1 MNNQPVRYA
10 ILRDGRNWD
19 NITTAGLQP
28 EEDGVLTLSKI
39 PGPEDS
45 QPVLLPPPFEAG
57 LSGLAVGHCSCI
69 YLSDTVG
76 DRVIRI
82 DLACDNAQTVLA
94 GSSCRADAPGVFKS
108 PRGMAAVPGRLYVAD
123 SNNKRIQVFHLPGLE
138 LIDIWEGIFDNPTCL
153 AVDSQVR
160 IYVLDRGQKKVLR
173 FNRFGRPDDAYNS
186 AMANQPDI
194 VSPVC
199 MAVGPDDALFI
210 SDDKSNYIF
219 VYDQRGVF
227 LKLLPPGPA
236 YTRAMAAY
244 NDRIYVADG
253 KTGNIM
259 VFDCPSNAYIGTLPG
274 YRGPVSAMAAGEDGT
289 LFVKPGAGLDYYCFN
304 ADEAFVASGTLE
316 AGPVDAGEQCQWE
329 RVYVKAEMPQ
339 GTEVILKTFHS
350 NNPDAVPAD
359 GEWNVSP
366 SLDMLLKPYPRSG
379 SGQQVEARYL
389 RLRVLLQGNSQESP
403 RLLQVQAETAGKS
416 YLDYLPAVYRRDDA
430 PNGFLESWLAL
441 FRSQLQDLEL
451 TFEDIF
457 RYFDPAVTP
466 EEVLPWL
473 AQWLAFDLPAGMRT
487 GEKRSLIKKIL
498 DLYSRRGTIQ
508 GLKDFVQ
515 LYTGVRPLIFEAF
528 RERHIWQLEHTSL
541 LGCNTALA
549 PALPDGMIVPGF
561 TPTDPQYAG
570 LQGDYYQ
577 GLYFDK
583 FIFTR
588 IDSLIN
594 FPSGSLPIDSRIEA
608 GGFSVRWSG
617 QVQPRYSE
625 NYTFSIDSA
634 VGLVSLWIDGQLVI
648 NRRAFENLSGATQL
662 DDSGKIA
669 LSAGRWYSIRLE
681 YSCKN
686 SLFGAISLSWSSR
699 RQVKEVIPRSRLYA
713 LWDEW
718 AELDPEAQDSAG
730 GETLV
735 VGRTVVG
742 ESGPLAASGF
752 GSPLFC
758 DTAHLFTVV
767 IPSAQVPE
775 ASERKKIRGV
785 IEAEKPAHTDYHLC
799 FVEPRMRVGF
809 QARVG
814 IDSIVAG
821 PPEPMDMSGSLL
833 GLESYL
839 GAEKNEGKFGR
850 VGKRAH
856 IGQDTVL
863 G

>member
-1 MNNQPVRYA
+1 MNNQPVHYA

-19 NITTAGLQP
+19 GITRVGLQP
-28 EEDGVLTLSKI
+28 QEDGALTLSKM
-39 PGPEDS
+39 PGPADG
-45 QPVLLPPPFEAG
+45 QPVLLPQPFEARP
-57 LSGLAVGHCSCI
+57 SGLAAGRRRCI
-69 YLSDTVG
+69 YLSDTDG
-76 DRVIRI
+76 DRVIGI
-82 DLACDNAQTVLA
+82 DLAGDNAQRTLA

-108 PRGMAAVPGRLYVAD
+108 PRGVAAGPGRLYVAD
-123 SNNKRIQVFHLPGLE
+123 SGNKRIQIFLLPALE
-138 LIDIWEGIFDNPTCL
+138 LIDIWEGIFEHPTCL
-153 AVDSQVR
+153 AVDSQGR
-160 IYVLDRGQKKVLR
+160 IYVLDGGPRKVLR
-173 FNRFGRPDDAYNS
+173 FDRYGRPDDAYNS
-186 AMANQPDI
+186 AVAKKPGI
-194 VSPVC
+194 VSPAG

-210 SDDKSNYIF
+210 SDAKSNQIF
-219 VYDQRGVF
+219 IYDQRGAF
-227 LKLLPPGPA
+227 LKPLPPGPA
-236 YTRAMAAY
+236 CPGAMAADQ
-244 NDRIYVADG
+244 DRIYVADG
-253 KTGNIM
+253 KAGNIR

-274 YRGPVSAMAAGEDGT
+274 YRGPVSAMAAGADGT
-289 LFVKPGAGLDYYCFN
+289 LLVKPGAGTDYYCLR
-304 ADEAFVASGTLE
+304 ADAAFVAAGTLE
-316 AGPVDAGEQCQWE
+316 AGPFDAGEQCRWE
-329 RVYVKAEMPQ
+329 RVCVKAETPQ
-339 GTEVILKTFHS
+339 GTEVILQTFFAD
-350 NNPDAVPAD
+350 NPDAVPAD
-359 GEWNVSP
+359 DDWQVSP
-366 SLDMLLKPYPRSG
+366 SLDMLLQPYPRSG
-379 SGQQVEARYL
+379 GGQRVEARYL
-389 RLRVLLQGNSQESP
+389 RLRVLLQGSGEESP
-403 RLLQVQAETAGKS
+403 RLLQVQAETAGRS

-430 PNGFLESWLAL
+430 PEGFLESWLAL

-451 TFEDIF
+451 TFEDMF
-457 RYFDPAVTP
+457 RYFDPAAAP

-473 AQWLAFDLPAGMRT
+473 ARWLAFDLPAGVKT
-487 GEKRSLIKKIL
+487 DEKRSLIKKVI
-498 DLYSRRGTIQ
+498 DLYARRGTIR
-508 GLKDFVQ
+508 GIKDFVQ

-528 RERHIWQLEHTSL
+528 RQRHIWQLEQTSL
-541 LGCNTALA
+541 LGCDTALA
-549 PALPDGMIVPGF
+549 PALPDGMIVSGF

-577 GLYFDK
+577 GLCFDT
-583 FIFTR
+583 FVFTR

-594 FPSGSLPIDSRIEA
+594 FPTESLPGDSGIGA

-617 QVQPRYSE
+617 QIQPRYSE

-634 VGLVSLWIDGQLVI
+634 AGLVSLWVDGQLII
-648 NRRAFENLSGATQL
+648 NRREFENSSGGAKP
-662 DDSGKIA
+662 DDAGKIA

-686 SLFGAISLSWSSR
+686 SPSGAISLAWSSR
-699 RQVKEVIPRSRLYA
+699 SQVREAIPRSRLYA

-718 AELDPEAQDSAG
+718 AELEPETQDSAG
-730 GETLV
+730 GETLM
-735 VGRTVVG
+735 VGSTVVG

-752 GSPLFC
+752 GTPLFGH
-758 DTAHLFTVV
+758 TAHLFTVV
-767 IPSAQVPE
+767 LPAAQVPA
-775 ASERKKIRGV
+775 ASQREKIKSI